1 MQNIENFRVINRI
14 EKNIIIESLLKIS
27 PKISTILEKNNFN
40 YYISFYES
48 GVKVKF
54 PLIFLVH
61 NHLLK
66 IIDNLEFKGN
76 IISAGVYFG
85 FIKKNNFLLSIE
97 GAEFL
102 QNINSF
108 PEQNQV
114 IVNNDGEKAIL
125 YGNQIKAKM
134 IMKISNKV
142 EKNDVLLVFNKSN
155 ELICIAR
162 SRMNIKDIQNLKH
175 NENIAL
181 NLIDKGY
188 YLRKK
193 Q

>member
-1 MQNIENFRVINRI
+1 MQNLENFRVINRI

-40 YYISFYES
+40 YFISFYES
-48 GVKVKF
+48 GVKAKF

-102 QNINSF
+102 QNLNSF
-108 PEQNQV
+108 PERNQV

-162 SRMNIKDIQNLKH
+162 SRMNFKDIQNLKH

-188 YLRKK
+188 YLRRK